1 MAPYCSTDR
10 QMLVHESLNAQDPQ
24 HLCEAA
30 QPTPITLGRLS
41 ESGQRRWFQKQLCFN
56 PLCPAARTT
65 TQNRPVALTC
75 GNEERL
81 MSQICWASQQ
91 AASTMQPRYT
101 GMEDGQS
108 PVGRVMPTVGSR
120 GRQVWLHGL
129 ALLPQQWRTETYS
142 RHGKS
147 CRDSPRHERIAEEK
161 TDVWRQKEIS
171 TSGSALGAIAACPS
185 LSCGA
190 EQGKG
195 NATGHR
201 VCLFFGVK
209 QLQAVGKSPNFYLQ
223 KTSSSAAHSEVL
235 QPRKDKEEEKLM
247 MWCWV
252 SDMGVSQ
259 KDLKG
264 KRQSQRDPAVGK
276 KYEHSSGG

>member
-1 MAPYCSTDR
+1 MQIKMTLPHSNKMAPYCSTDR

-91 AASTMQPRYT
+91 ATSTMQPRCT

-129 ALLPQQWRTETYS
+129 ALLPSSEGQ
-142 RHGKS
+142 RHTAGM
-147 CRDSPRHERIAEEK
+147 A
-161 TDVWRQKEIS
+161 
-171 TSGSALGAIAACPS
+171 
-185 LSCGA
+185 
-190 EQGKG
+190 
-195 NATGHR
+195 
-201 VCLFFGVK
+201 
-209 QLQAVGKSPNFYLQ
+209 
-223 KTSSSAAHSEVL
+223 SAAETAPGTRALQRRKQMSE
-235 QPRKDKEEEKLM
+235 
-247 MWCWV
+247 
-252 SDMGVSQ
+252 
-259 KDLKG
+259 G
-264 KRQSQRDPAVGK
+264 KRRFPPVALHWELLQHVPA
-276 KYEHSSGG
+276 